1 MKKDRER
8 ERTEKHRKGHTKLL
22 SCMINTHTCTR
33 TLLQNTLALLL
44 LSLSLSL
51 FLQIHVIIH
60 TLLNSHFKV
69 FLFLVCYSQK
79 KCEGLDSG
87 PFLLSFY
94 RFLPSSPSS
103 LNARSVR
110 LFERLSKDLIFS
122 FLFAP
127 KPNRLCVVSCLS
139 SFLS

>member
-1 MKKDRER
+1 MHDQ
-8 ERTEKHRKGHTKLL
+8 HT
-22 SCMINTHTCTR
+22 HA
-33 TLLQNTLALLL
+33 LAPCYKTPSRFFSSD
-44 LSLSLSL
+44 SLSLSL
-51 FLQIHVIIH
+51 FLHIHVIIH
-60 TLLNSHFKV
+60 TLLNSYFKV

-79 KCEGLDSG
+79 KSEGLDSG

-122 FLFAP
+122 FLSP
-127 KPNRLCVVSCLS
+127 PTRTVCVLLVVSPP
-139 SFLS
+139 SFLSVCVGETRRERR